1 MLRYYNY
8 VYPGRREDPYFP
20 GENIEFKLY
29 DVGDEFEWG
38 DPHIPVNTTR
48 YYNTLMAAVRGN
60 RVYPYIN
67 GQCVKDEGGNCISA
81 DISGMPRERIGLL
94 GASWEPTPVDVRFD
108 YFHYDPHCPEVQ

>member
-81 DISGMPRERIGLL
+81 DISGMPR
-94 GASWEPTPVDVRFD
+94 
-108 YFHYDPHCPEVQ
+108 